1 MLKMPRV
8 LMWLYPYP
16 KKPLSKFLSLPNTL
30 CMVLSWTIMSSRKE
44 NAEKRKEQRWDINE
58 EIKKEMKEF
67 QSILDIIGVNY
78 KVL

>member
-1 MLKMPRV
+1 
-8 LMWLYPYP
+8 
-16 KKPLSKFLSLPNTL
+16 
-30 CMVLSWTIMSSRKE
+30 MVLSWTIMSSRKE

-67 QSILDIIGVNY
+67 KSIPDIIGLNY